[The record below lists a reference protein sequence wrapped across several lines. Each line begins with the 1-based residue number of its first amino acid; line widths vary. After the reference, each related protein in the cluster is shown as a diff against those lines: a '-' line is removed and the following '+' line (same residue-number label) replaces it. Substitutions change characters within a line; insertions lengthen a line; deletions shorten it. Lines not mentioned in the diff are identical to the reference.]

1 MYGEAQLSLIW
12 SAEEAMLRG
21 AVTSA
26 RRGWLPHV
34 TSREEMAQALHIG
47 SESVSLACDHETGG
61 NEYYK
66 DQATG

>member
-1 MYGEAQLSLIW
+1 
-12 SAEEAMLRG
+12 MLRG